1 MNTMIAA
8 HPPTRTRA
16 HGMAEDD
23 IAQYVASTEPI
34 DNLVAGGYLAGHD
47 GRLVA
52 QQLRAPQLH
61 QAVTHSVCH
70 TVKPDVDH
78 FYQEDGEPDAD
89 WHRRRT
95 RTVRDHCTLCPVR
108 AACAELALRD
118 DDTVGIRGGLAP
130 EKLHRRLLAETT
142 RLNRARSEDQRAAQ
156 EQQARIT
163 AAGEVQRLAGQYIG
177 TSVPTH
183 RREQNHQQ
191 ISEAVQRRDELF
203 AARRRAAG
211 GAEAA

>member
-1 MNTMIAA
+1 MKTMMAA
-8 HPPTRTRA
+8 HPPARA
-16 HGMAEDD
+16 RVHGMAEDD
-23 IAQYVASTEPI
+23 IAQYVADTEPL
-34 DNLVAGGYLAGHD
+34 DTLVAGGYLAGHD

-52 QQLRAPQLH
+52 QQLRTPQLH

-70 TVKPDVDH
+70 TVKPDVDN
-78 FYQEDGEPDAD
+78 FYQEEDEPDAD

-95 RTVRDHCTLCPVR
+95 RTVRDHCTVCPVR
-108 AACAELALRD
+108 AACAELALRN

-130 EKLHRRLLAETT
+130 EKLRRRLLAEAP
-142 RLNRARSEDQRAAQ
+142 RLERARADDERAAQ
-156 EQQARIT
+156 EQQARI
-163 AAGEVQRLAGQYIG
+163 AAAAEVQRLAGQYMG

-191 ISEAVQRRDELF
+191 ISEAVQRRDELL

-211 GAEAA
+211 WAEAA